1 MTNFVNLICTQRT
14 LLVIYSGSG
23 QVQTR
28 YFFQKPIIIVWRS
41 EKLKFAM
48 ADKRKFCSLTVA
60 GKTKNGKVCKK
71 ESFNEKIDIAEKL

>member
-28 YFFQKPIIIVWRS
+28 KFFQKTIIIDWRS

-48 ADKRKFCSLTVA
+48 TDKRKLCYLTVP
-60 GKTKNGKVCKK
+60 GKTKNDRVYKR
-71 ESFNEKIDIAEKL
+71 EIFNGKIDIAEKL